1 MSMEDPR
8 DSKALGRSSRADA
21 EQDARLKRYLSI
33 CRQNVITPE
42 ELARLRGGNT
52 LHSIKGVTPLIEE
65 LAEECQTPLPKNA
78 VEWLETPESKRPWLV
93 LQCGD
98 PDEADITCARILS
111 DARCTSSS
119 KIGLCRIK
127 KLLRDC
133 DGAQFYGPG
142 NKDSIIYRWGRFQV
156 LAISSIGP
164 NMAPKAVPYI
174 ADLLEE
180 RLQFKRPT
188 IIAESTISNTWMQ
201 ALRGRGS
208 DSDALEQLYKLL
220 RRGVKPRCENDGAKN
235 QSIGREGGKA

>member
-1 MSMEDPR
+1 MENHE
-8 DSKALGRSSRADA
+8 DSKALGGSSRAA
-21 EQDARLKRYLSI
+21 ERDARLKRYLDI
-33 CRQNVITPE
+33 CKQNVITPE

-78 VEWLETPESKRPWLV
+78 VEWLETPESRRPWLV
-93 LQCGD
+93 LQCRD

-111 DARCTSSS
+111 DARCTSTS

-127 KLLRDC
+127 KLLKDC

-142 NKDSIIYRWGRFQV
+142 NKDSIINSWSRCHV

-164 NMAPKAVPYI
+164 NMAPKVVPYV

-188 IIAESTISNTWMQ
+188 IIAESAMSKTWMQ
-201 ALRGRGS
+201 ALQNRGS
-208 DSDALEQLYKLL
+208 DPDALDQLYRLL
-220 RRGVKPRCENDGAKN
+220 RRGVEPRRKNNGAKDC
-235 QSIGREGGKA
+235 SISREGGDR